1 MTHPTLH
8 APSNPSGSLQST
20 STMSLG
26 IKATLLPWPASC
38 QSTLGPEADIPIPRP
53 GTQLGSADLNFF

>member
-20 STMSLG
+20 STMGL

-38 QSTLGPEADIPIPRP
+38 QSTLKQTFLSPDQA
-53 GTQLGSADLNFF
+53 LC